1 MIEVKLGRA
10 RSFRNVDSPISES
23 VANTLDTIMSAV
35 RETKGTRPSVSPLI
49 RFTLLDSA
57 RRKCELIGHL
67 GIDIVDELLTR
78 LLK

>member
-23 VANTLDTIMSAV
+23 VANTLDTTIMSAV
-35 RETKGTRPSVSPLI
+35 KETKGTRPSVSPLI

-67 GIDIVDELLTR
+67 GIDSG
-78 LLK
+78 